1 MAPPSRVGRAVIDLA
16 GLDTLD
22 TAGACLV
29 TRLEGR
35 LRGAG
40 LEVERRGLDDHR
52 AGLLDAVAE
61 AETDEPMGPPP
72 PSAPIRFL
80 VHLGQ
85 STEAVYR
92 DGASLLGFFGLLVVK
107 TGRAAAQPRR
117 LRGTAIASHVEQAGV
132 NAMPIV
138 GLLSFLIGVVL
149 AYQGADQLARFGAE
163 IFTVNLVGIAVLREM
178 GGLITAIIVAGRS
191 GSAFT
196 AQIGTMK
203 VNQEIDALQTLGLD
217 PIDLLVLPRVVALLI
232 ALPMLTFF
240 ANILGLMGGGLMAW
254 AALGIAPATFVDQLQ
269 MAVGVEQLWIGMVKA
284 PVFAFTIAMV
294 GCYQG
299 LKVSGSAESVGRMT
313 TQAVVQ
319 SIFLVIV
326 IDAAF
331 SILFSSMGI

>member
-1 MAPPSRVGRAVIDLA
+1 
-16 GLDTLD
+16 
-22 TAGACLV
+22 
-29 TRLEGR
+29 
-35 LRGAG
+35 
-40 LEVERRGLDDHR
+40 
-52 AGLLDAVAE
+52 
-61 AETDEPMGPPP
+61 
-72 PSAPIRFL
+72 
-80 VHLGQ
+80 
-85 STEAVYR
+85 
-92 DGASLLGFFGLLVVK
+92 
-107 TGRAAAQPRR
+107 
-117 LRGTAIASHVEQAGV
+117 
-132 NAMPIV
+132 
-138 GLLSFLIGVVL
+138 
-149 AYQGADQLARFGAE
+149 
-163 IFTVNLVGIAVLREM
+163 
-178 GGLITAIIVAGRS
+178 
-191 GSAFT
+191 
-196 AQIGTMK
+196 
-203 VNQEIDALQTLGLD
+203 
-217 PIDLLVLPRVVALLI
+217 VALLI